1 MRATCAFMRDTL
13 RTLQVSRA
21 YTAEIS
27 FEPSKLIYSLFHQ
40 DDDKRADLDRPFSIP
55 ATSSATSTRY
65 DSTSRRQ
72 SLFVPEDFS
81 EESDESSSLDSE
93 FQQHRFLQL

>member
-13 RTLQVSRA
+13 RVLQVGRA

-55 ATSSATSTRY
+55 NTSSATSTGTKKKTD
-65 DSTSRRQ
+65 DSTSRRKI
-72 SLFVPEDFS
+72 F
-81 EESDESSSLDSE
+81 
-93 FQQHRFLQL
+93 